1 MGSLL
6 IQQHDP
12 PAPVLGPSTYT
23 CKQNIHS
30 PGHKPPSDLHST
42 NSIFYDDLKLTEY
55 KIQSV
60 KKYYD

>member
-12 PAPVLGPSTYT
+12 PAPVLGPIPVNN
-23 CKQNIHS
+23 NIHP